1 MSSQPPPFPNDVTRR
16 GVLRGAVA
24 SLGAGAALPL
34 LSACGGESGEGS
46 AAAPS
51 APSTPVTLPSAD
63 VPVGGG
69 AIYPDAGVV
78 VTQPEQG
85 AFRAFSA
92 ACTHQG
98 CLVQSVTDGQ
108 IVCPCHA
115 SHFAIT
121 DGSVV
126 SGPALK
132 PLPGLPVDV
141 SGSDLV
147 VG

>member
-1 MSSQPPPFPNDVTRR
+1 MTLEHACPSSDVSRR
-16 GVLRGAVA
+16 GVLRGAVV
-24 SLGAGAALPL
+24 GGAALPVL
-34 LSACGGESGEGS
+34 AACGSGGG
-46 AAAPS
+46 A
-51 APSTPVTLPSAD
+51 STPAGRSGANKPVTVAATD

-69 AIYPDAGVV
+69 AIFPDAGVV
-78 VTQPEQG
+78 VTQPERG
-85 AFRAFSA
+85 TFRAFSA

-115 SHFAIT
+115 SHFAID

-126 SGPALK
+126 SGPAPE
-132 PLPGLPVDV
+132 PLPALPVSQDGADV
-141 SGSDLV
+141 V